1 MLKPFNDFIFSRRVG
16 STGIVETDYGYHV
29 IKVVAKDDVVLLAS
43 IAEKNIPSDQTSD
56 KVFNEATKFEMN
68 LSKNPDFKSIA
79 DESNYEI
86 KVVNGVKI
94 LDNDFPG
101 LKNQRRVVQW
111 LFSD

>member
-1 MLKPFNDFIFSRRVG
+1 MLKPFNDFIFQKVG

-68 LSKNPDFKSIA
+68 LSKNL
-79 DESNYEI
+79 
-86 KVVNGVKI
+86 I
-94 LDNDFPG
+94 LNRLLTNLIMK
-101 LKNQRRVVQW
+101 LK
-111 LFSD
+111 L